1 MLPLLPASALAAAL
15 AVAPFSPDSFHL
27 MKVREVYPGSDAA
40 PNAQYVMLQMYAAGQ
55 NLVSGKQLRV
65 FNSSGTMI
73 ATFTFA
79 ANMPVS
85 LDQTTILIAT
95 PEAQTFFA
103 PGGPLTADLM
113 MTPMLPALGGKVC
126 FHDPGGFGDVDCVA
140 WGGYT
145 GPPAGVGTPFNAPVG
160 LVKGSAI
167 RRRLDICNSPTVL
180 DGCDDSEDSASDFRA
195 VVPAPRNNPGVNGVV
210 PPSTCG
216 NGVVQSLEQCDDN
229 NTAGGDG
236 CSATC
241 TRETAAFAATALAVD
256 AAASGTSDGN
266 GVFEKGETVGMA
278 PSWRNAASAA
288 LPLSGRLSSLTGPAG
303 GTYAITDG
311 VASYGTVAAGSTA
324 SCGSDCYW
332 VLANADVRPAT
343 HWDATG
349 AEVVSSDGFKNWS
362 LHIGESFVDVAKTN
376 PFYRF
381 IEVLLHRGITSGC
394 NANSYCPT
402 LSTTRE
408 SMAVFVLVAKEG
420 AGYTPPAC
428 APPNTFDDVPETS
441 GFCRFIEELARRGVA
456 GGCAQGLYCPTA
468 AVTREQMAV
477 FVLRTLDPTLNPPA
491 CAPPNTFDDVP
502 ETSGFCRWIEE
513 LARRNVVQG
522 CSATNYC
529 PASPVTREQ
538 MGVFL
543 GVTFGLTL
551 YGL

>member
-15 AVAPFSPDSFHL
+15 AVSPFTPDSFHL
-27 MKVREVYPGSDAA
+27 MKVREVFPGSDAA

-95 PEAQTFFA
+95 PEAQVFFA

-126 FHDPGGFGDVDCVA
+126 FHDPGGFGDVDCVS

-145 GPPAGVGTPFNAPVG
+145 GDPAGVGTPFNAPVG
-160 LVKGSAI
+160 LVKGAAI
-167 RRRLDICNSPTVL
+167 RRRLDICLSPTNL
-180 DGCDDSEDSASDFRA
+180 DGCDDTENSANDFRA
-195 VVPAPRNNPGVNGVV
+195 VVPAPRNNAGVNGAV

-216 NGVVQSLEQCDDN
+216 NGTVQSLEQCDDN
-229 NTAGGDG
+229 NTTSGDG
-236 CSATC
+236 CSSTC
-241 TRETAAFAATALAVD
+241 TRETTAFAATALALD
-256 AAASGTSDGN
+256 AAPSATSDGN

-278 PSWRNAASAA
+278 PTWRNASTAA

-303 GTYAITDG
+303 GTYVITDG
-311 VASYGTVAAGSTA
+311 VASYGTVAAGGTA
-324 SCGSDCYW
+324 SCGADCYW
-332 VLANADVRPAT
+332 VSANASARPAL
-343 HWDATG
+343 HWDATA
-349 AEVVSSDGFKNWS
+349 AEVLSSDGFRNWA
-362 LHIGESFVDVAKTN
+362 LHVGESFVDVPKAN

-381 IEVLLHRGITSGC
+381 VEILLHRGITSGC
-394 NANSYCPT
+394 NATSYCPGFPT
-402 LSTTRE
+402 QRDAMS
-408 SMAVFVLVAKEG
+408 VFVLVAKEG
-420 AGYTPPAC
+420 PGYMPPAC
-428 APPNTFDDVPETS
+428 GTPMFTDVPAS
-441 GFCRFIEELARRGVA
+441 SPFCPFIEELARRGVS
-456 GGCAQGLYCPTA
+456 GGCAPSLYCPTA
-468 AVTREQMAV
+468 GVTREQMAV

-502 ETSGFCRWIEE
+502 ETSAFCRWIEE

-522 CSATNYC
+522 CSATSYC
-529 PASPVTREQ
+529 PASNVTREQ

-551 YGL
+551 NGL

>member
-15 AVAPFSPDSFHL
+15 AMSPFSPESFHL

-40 PNAQYVMLQMYAAGQ
+40 PNAQYVMLQMYGAGQ

-65 FNSSGTMI
+65 FDRSGAMV

-79 ANMPVS
+79 ANVGVS

-103 PGGPLTADLM
+103 PGGPLIADLM
-113 MTPMLPALGGKVC
+113 MSPMLPALGGKVC
-126 FHDPGGFGDVDCVA
+126 FHDPGGFGDVDCVS

-145 GPPAGVGTPFNAPVG
+145 GDPAGVGTPFNAPVG
-160 LVKGSAI
+160 LVRGAAI
-167 RRRLDICNSPTVL
+167 RRRLDICGSATNL
-180 DGCDDSEDSASDFRA
+180 DGCDDTEDSAADFRS
-195 VVPAPRNNPGVNGVV
+195 VVPAPRNSAGINGAV

-216 NGVVQSLEQCDDN
+216 NGSVQSLEQCDDN
-229 NTAGGDG
+229 NLNNGDG
-236 CSATC
+236 CSSAC
-241 TRETAAFAATALAVD
+241 TRETTAFVATALAVD
-256 AAASGTSDGN
+256 TTASATSDGN
-266 GVFEKGETVGMA
+266 GVFESGETVGMA
-278 PSWRNAASAA
+278 PSWRNAATAA
-288 LPLSGRLSSLTGPAG
+288 LPLTGALSSLTGPPGPAYG
-303 GTYAITDG
+303 IGDG
-311 VASYGTVAAGSTA
+311 SAAYGTVAAGATA
-324 SCGSDCYW
+324 SCGGDCYR
-332 VLANADVRPAT
+332 VSVNADTRPQT

-349 AEVVSSDGFKNWS
+349 AEVLSSNGFKSWA
-362 LHIGESFVDVAKTN
+362 LHVGQSFVDVPKAN

-381 IEVLLHRGITSGC
+381 VEVLLHRGITAGC

-402 LSTTRE
+402 FSTTRD

-428 APPNTFDDVPETS
+428 GTPVFSDVPAS
-441 GFCRFIEELARRGVA
+441 SPFCRFIEELARRGVA
-456 GGCAQGLYCPTA
+456 GGCATGLYCPTA
-468 AVTREQMAV
+468 PVTREQMAV
-477 FVLRTLDPTLNPPA
+477 FVLRTLDPALNPPA
-491 CAPPNTFDDVP
+491 CVQPNTFDDVP
-502 ETSGFCRWIEE
+502 ETSVFCRWIEE

-522 CSATNYC
+522 CGPTSYC